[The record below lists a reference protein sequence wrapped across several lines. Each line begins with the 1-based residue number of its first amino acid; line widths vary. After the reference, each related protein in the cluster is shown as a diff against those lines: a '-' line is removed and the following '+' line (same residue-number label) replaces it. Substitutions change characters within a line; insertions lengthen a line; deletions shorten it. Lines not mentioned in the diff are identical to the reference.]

1 MVDLKKYV
9 QSGGTK
15 KMKKSLLILGA
26 LAAMSMIF
34 MGCPNS
40 STSDPT
46 EGKTTATVTSTYNI
60 SIAKNYTWTAEG
72 TQDATTFSNWQ
83 TSIDAISD
91 WTPAVGDVIR
101 ITFSGTASSAIK
113 CIQANIVDNTQAFY
127 DLPVNSI
134 DTFYSCRKFFGVP
147 DGAYLYCDRQ
157 LDMELEE
164 DQSWQRM
171 DYLLKRI
178 DVSPES
184 AYADFK
190 VRSAN
195 LHNMIVSCRVRERDN
210 DMHVILA
217 MLALAVMVEIVFT
230 VSVRQLQAV
239 AYSVAPVADHVLRIH
254 DYSPVL

>member
-26 LAAMSMIF
+26 LAAMSMVF

-46 EGKTTATVTSTYNI
+46 EAKTTATVTSTADI

-83 TSIDAISD
+83 TAIDAISD

-113 CIQANIVDNTQAFY
+113 CIQANIVDNTQAAGWWTELNKPKDRVFAGSTADDATAVTELTETVSEYTITTAATAKGAAKIVIYVSLESAGY
-127 DLPVNSI
+127 DDAATGYANGPDTI
-134 DTFYSCRKFFGVP
+134 DLS
-147 DGAYLYCDRQ
+147 
-157 LDMELEE
+157 
-164 DQSWQRM
+164 
-171 DYLLKRI
+171 
-178 DVSPES
+178 DVSMTVELNP
-184 AYADFK
+184 
-190 VRSAN
+190 AN
-195 LHNMIVSCRVRERDN
+195 
-210 DMHVILA
+210 
-217 MLALAVMVEIVFT
+217 
-230 VSVRQLQAV
+230 
-239 AYSVAPVADHVLRIH
+239 
-254 DYSPVL
+254 